1 MSEKE
6 LVIDPGHGGK
16 DPGAVGNGLREK
28 DLTLDISKKIKAYME
43 KTYEGIK
50 VTLTRSTDVFL
61 ELSERA
67 DIANKAKADYF
78 ASIHI
83 NAGGGNGWESYIY
96 NGGVGA
102 FTVNAQKIVNSH
114 VMEVIKKYGS
124 KAHGDDSR
132 SANFAVIRESNMGAI
147 LTENLFIDSS
157 DSNLL
162 KKAEFIQDLSEA
174 HGDGFAEVL
183 GLKKKVVQAPAPKPI
198 GEAKYTVQ
206 VGAFSEYD
214 NAKNQLSAL
223 EKAGFKG
230 FIKEVK

>member
-1 MSEKE
+1 MVKK

-28 DLTLDISKKIKAYME
+28 DLTLEISKKIKEYME
-43 KTYEGIK
+43 KTYEGIE
-50 VTLTRSTDVFL
+50 VHLTRSTDVFL

-67 DIANKAKADYF
+67 DIANKLKADYF

-102 FTVNAQKIVNSH
+102 STKNAQKVINSH
-114 VMEVIKKYGS
+114 VMGIIKKYGS
-124 KAHGDDSR
+124 KAHGVDAR
-132 SANFAVIRESNMGAI
+132 SANFAVIRESNMSAI

-162 KKAEFIQDLSEA
+162 KRSDFIQDLAEA
-174 HGDGFAEVL
+174 HGDGFSEVL
-183 GLKKKVVQAPAPKPI
+183 GLKKKPAPAPVVKPI
-198 GEAKYTVQ
+198 EKAKYTVQ
-206 VGAFSEYD
+206 VGAFSNQE
-214 NAKNQLSAL
+214 NAKNQLQAL

-230 FIKEVK
+230 FIKEV